1 MFIDETHI
9 EIVAGRGGDG
19 CMAFHREK
27 FVPKGGPSGGNGGR
41 GGHVT
46 LRAWSNLHTFFDMGH
61 RRMFKAGNGDPGGA
75 ENCSGK
81 VGEDV
86 VLHVPVGTL
95 VKDYES
101 GILLADL
108 DHEGAEFQAAT
119 GGKGGIG
126 NHAFRSSTRQ
136 TPRKTTPG
144 GPGERKKLG
153 LELKLLADCGLV
165 GFPNAGKSSLIRK
178 MTSATPKIGDY
189 PFTTIKPALGTVAV
203 GTQGS
208 FLMVDIPGLIEG
220 AAEGKGLGHQFLR
233 HIERTRCLAV
243 VLDSSDPDPGDQ
255 YRILLDELGSFH
267 PALLEKPRLILLNKS
282 DLQAE
287 APAPFTEN
295 KGIKIISVSAV
306 SGEGLEDFKKEVAT
320 LLKLGENRGWE
331 E

>member
-1 MFIDETHI
+1 MFIDQTQI
-9 EIVAGRGGDG
+9 EVVAGRGGDG

-61 RRMFKAGNGDPGGA
+61 RRIFKAGNGEPGGA

-95 VKDYES
+95 VKDSET
-101 GILLADL
+101 GTLLADL
-108 DHEGAEFQAAT
+108 DHDGAEFRAVE

-126 NHAFRSSTRQ
+126 NHAFRSATRQ

-144 GPGERKKLG
+144 GAGERKKLA

-189 PFTTIKPALGTVAV
+189 PFTTLQPALGTVAM
-203 GTQGS
+203 GSEGS
-208 FLMVDIPGLIEG
+208 FLLVDIPGLIEG

-233 HIERTRCLAV
+233 HIERTRCLAL
-243 VLDSSDPDPGDQ
+243 VLDGAEPDPENQ
-255 YRILLDELGSFH
+255 YRVLLAEMERFH
-267 PALLEKPRLILLNKS
+267 PALLEKPRLILLNKC
-282 DLQAE
+282 DLRPEAFAE
-287 APAPFTEN
+287 FPQVDGVTRIE
-295 KGIKIISVSAV
+295 VSAIT
-306 SGEGLEDFKKEVAT
+306 GEGLDAFKREVGG
-320 LLKLGENRGWE
+320 LLNLEENRGWE
-331 E
+331 A